1 MGSIDKRC
9 VACIKRTYNRL
20 FEKYNVTESQQ
31 RIFLAFLEHVIS
43 GEYTESTPD
52 IQRNLSKMLCRIIN
66 IDDPFKEEK
75 DESNKIALQLY
86 DEWKPKVLNADD
98 PFKLALRLA
107 LAGNIMDYGAS
118 TSFDIHKT
126 IDKVLNSSFGIDKT
140 DLLKQKL
147 GSAKSVLYLGDN
159 AGEIVFDR
167 LFIEVMM
174 HGNVTYVVKGA
185 PALNDATAED
195 AVQVGMY
202 YAADVI
208 SNGYDAPST
217 VLERCSDEFLSAYS
231 SADLII
237 SKGQGNLEGL
247 INEKDP
253 RIFFLLMVKCD
264 LIAEILGVVKGD
276 FVVCNFNPHDSSNL

>member
-1 MGSIDKRC
+1 MGTIDERC
-9 VACIKRTYNRL
+9 IACIHRTYNRL
-20 FEKYNVTESQQ
+20 FEKYDVTESQQ
-31 RIFLAFLEHVIS
+31 RLFLAFFEHIIG
-43 GEYTESTPD
+43 GEFTTSTPD

-75 DESNKIALQLY
+75 EESNRVALELY
-86 DEWKPKVLNADD
+86 DEWKPRVLNAED

-126 IDKVLNSSFGIDKT
+126 IDRVLQSNFAIDQSEQ
-140 DLLKQKL
+140 LKQKL
-147 GSAKSVLYLGDN
+147 RNAKNVLYLGDN

-167 LFIEVMM
+167 LFIEIMM
-174 HGNVTYVVKGA
+174 HGNVTYAVKGG
-185 PALNDATAED
+185 PALNDATADD
-195 AVQVGMY
+195 AVQVGMS

-217 VLERCSDEFLSAYS
+217 VLERCSDEFLRVYN
-231 SADLII
+231 SADVII

-247 INEKDP
+247 LNENDP

-264 LIAEILGVVKGD
+264 LIAEMLGVVKGD
-276 FVVCNFNPHDSSNL
+276 FVVHNFAL